1 MCGLRWM
8 RRKWWPEVAAVY
20 FRFRIEIFFVVV
32 YLRLRWI
39 DGLLVVKEEEEE
51 EEEEEVTGS
60 AEVSTGSELRRCG
73 MAEGGADAGAFPP

>member
-1 MCGLRWM
+1 M
-8 RRKWWPEVAAVY
+8 AAVY

-51 EEEEEVTGS
+51 EVTGS

>member
-1 MCGLRWM
+1 M
-8 RRKWWPEVAAVY
+8 AAVY

-51 EEEEEVTGS
+51 EEEVTGS